1 MATQTK
7 GTGTINDSKSRNV
20 YDRAEAT
27 LDALDAGAIDV
38 EQARAKVG
46 AIRVMSAHVKVELEH
61 AKLTGRLAP
70 GSADL
75 PGFRRTGPVDVP
87 PEVATGR
94 LPRRQ
99 GVVG

>member
-1 MATQTK
+1 MGQAK
-7 GTGTINDSKSRNV
+7 GAIDTPETRNV
-20 YDRAEAT
+20 YDRAESV
-27 LDALDAGAIDV
+27 LDDLDAGKIDV

-46 AIRVMSAHVKVELEH
+46 AVRVMGAHEKTELEH

-75 PGFRRTGPVDVP
+75 PGFRRTKAEDVP
-87 PEVATGR
+87 AAVATGR
-94 LPRRQ
+94 LPRRA